1 MPWRKWMM
9 RYWKLQFSMDLNLCS
24 SWWWTIEELS
34 IPIALDSVFMQ
45 PHEWFLHIL
54 AFLIIY
60 LWYLIGHHIFL
71 LKWLKKKRKEKNP
84 KYLVNYV
91 WRLNIMLQKYK
102 KLMQR
107 ILGSKPMFSESN
119 RSSNWKVYW
128 FTDRIDGWTVVESM
142 IS

>member
-1 MPWRKWMM
+1 MVPA
-9 RYWKLQFSMDLNLCS
+9 Y
-24 SWWWTIEELS
+24 IS
-34 IPIALDSVFMQ
+34 ISHNIFVVFNRTSYFPVEMT
-45 PHEWFLHIL
+45 E
-54 AFLIIY
+54 
-60 LWYLIGHHIFL
+60 
-71 LKWLKKKRKEKNP
+71 KEKKRKNP

-128 FTDRIDGWTVVESM
+128 FTDRIDG
-142 IS
+142 